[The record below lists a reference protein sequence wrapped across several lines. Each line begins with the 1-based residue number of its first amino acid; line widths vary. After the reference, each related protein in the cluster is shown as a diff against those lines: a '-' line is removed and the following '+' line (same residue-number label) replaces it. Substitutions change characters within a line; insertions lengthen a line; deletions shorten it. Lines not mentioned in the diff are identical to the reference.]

1 MADTVV
7 LPPRSRDKGSV
18 FFISKATAMRRLV
31 AIMLRQNG
39 YAVQSADHDAREVMR
54 YLKGKGMVHLV
65 DVVIVDEPDGDL
77 DGLPDQLLQESIDL
91 PVLALSAT
99 QWPADLQKDGYK
111 DVIPKPVDAAT
122 LLSAVGRQV
131 AQRSHIHP

>member
-7 LPPRSRDKGSV
+7 LPPRPRDKGSV

-39 YAVQSADHDAREVMR
+39 YAVQSVDHDSAEVMR
-54 YLKGKGMVHLV
+54 CFKRRGMEHLV
-65 DVVIVDEPDGDL
+65 DVVIVDEPGEGL
-77 DGLPDQLLQESIDL
+77 DGLPNALAQENVDL

-99 QWPADLQKDGYK
+99 QWPADLRNEGYR
-111 DVIPKPVDAAT
+111 DVVPKPVDAAT
-122 LLSAVGRQV
+122 LLSAVERQV
-131 AQRSHIHP
+131 SQRTQMHG